1 MLKLFLLLPL
11 FTLNVAM
18 TLGLIYFT
26 AFIDPAAGLL
36 ASFIV
41 LLFLSSGLVL
51 IYEHGED
58 EYRDA

>member
-1 MLKLFLLLPL
+1 MLKLFLLIP
-11 FTLNVAM
+11 FITLNVAM

-41 LLFLSSGLVL
+41 LLFLSPALAL
-51 IYEHGED
+51 IYEYGED
-58 EYRDA
+58 E

>member
-1 MLKLFLLLPL
+1 MLKLFLLIPL

-26 AFIDPAAGLL
+26 VFIDPAAGLL

-41 LLFLSSGLVL
+41 LLFLSPALAL
-51 IYEHGED
+51 IYEYDGE
-58 EYRDA
+58 E

>member
-1 MLKLFLLLPL
+1 MLKLFLLLPF
-11 FTLNVAM
+11 FTLDVAM

-41 LLFLSSGLVL
+41 LLFLSPALVL
-51 IYEHGED
+51 VYEYDGE
-58 EYRDA
+58 E

>member
-1 MLKLFLLLPL
+1 
-11 FTLNVAM
+11 M

-41 LLFLSSGLVL
+41 LLFLSPALAL
-51 IYEHGED
+51 IYEYDGE
-58 EYRDA
+58 E

>member
-41 LLFLSSGLVL
+41 FLFLSPALVL
-51 IYEHGED
+51 VYEYGED
-58 EYRDA
+58 E

>member
-26 AFIDPAAGLL
+26 VFIDANVGLL

-41 LLFLSSGLVL
+41 LLFLSSALVL
-51 IYEHGED
+51 VYEYGE
-58 EYRDA
+58 E

>member
-26 AFIDPAAGLL
+26 AFIEPAAGLL

-41 LLFLSSGLVL
+41 LLFLSSELVL
-51 IYEHGED
+51 VYEYCED
-58 EYRDA
+58 E

>member
-1 MLKLFLLLPL
+1 MLKLFILLPF

-36 ASFIV
+36 ASLIV
-41 LLFLSSGLVL
+41 LLFLSPALVL
-51 IYEHGED
+51 VYEYGED
-58 EYRDA
+58 E

>member
-1 MLKLFLLLPL
+1 MLKLFLLIPF

-36 ASFIV
+36 ASLIV
-41 LLFLSSGLVL
+41 LLFLSSALVL
-51 IYEHGED
+51 VFEYGED
-58 EYRDA
+58 D

>member
-26 AFIDPAAGLL
+26 IFIDPAAGLL

-41 LLFLSSGLVL
+41 LLFLSSELVL
-51 IYEHGED
+51 VYEYCED
-58 EYRDA
+58 EQRDA

>member
-1 MLKLFLLLPL
+1 MLKLFLLIPL
-11 FTLNVAM
+11 ITLNVAM

-41 LLFLSSGLVL
+41 LLFLSSELVL
-51 IYEHGED
+51 VYEYCED
-58 EYRDA
+58 E

>member
-1 MLKLFLLLPL
+1 MLKLFILLP
-11 FTLNVAM
+11 FITLNVAM

-41 LLFLSSGLVL
+41 LLFLSPALVL
-51 IYEHGED
+51 VYEYSED
-58 EYRDA
+58 D

>member
-1 MLKLFLLLPL
+1 MLKLFLLIPL

-26 AFIDPAAGLL
+26 VFIDTGAGLL

-41 LLFLSSGLVL
+41 LLFLSPALAL
-51 IYEHGED
+51 IYEYDGE
-58 EYRDA
+58 E

>member
-1 MLKLFLLLPL
+1 MLKLFILLPF

-41 LLFLSSGLVL
+41 LLFLSPALVL
-51 IYEHGED
+51 VCEHKGE
-58 EYRDA
+58 E

>member
-1 MLKLFLLLPL
+1 MLKLFILLPF

-41 LLFLSSGLVL
+41 LLFLSPALVL
-51 IYEHGED
+51 VFEHKGE
-58 EYRDA
+58 E

>member
-1 MLKLFLLLPL
+1 MLKLFLLIPL
-11 FTLNVAM
+11 IALNVAM

-41 LLFLSSGLVL
+41 LLFLSSALVL
-51 IYEHGED
+51 VCEYGED
-58 EYRDA
+58 K

>member
-1 MLKLFLLLPL
+1 MLKLFLLIPL

-36 ASFIV
+36 AIFIV
-41 LLFLSSGLVL
+41 ILFLSPALVL
-51 IYEHGED
+51 VYEYDGE
-58 EYRDA
+58 E

>member
-26 AFIDPAAGLL
+26 AFIDPATGLL

-41 LLFLSSGLVL
+41 LLFLSSELAL
-51 IYEHGED
+51 IYEYDGE
-58 EYRDA
+58 E

>member
-26 AFIDPAAGLL
+26 VFIDPAAGSV

-41 LLFLSSGLVL
+41 ILFLSPALAL
-51 IYEHGED
+51 IYEYGD
-58 EYRDA
+58 EE

>member
-41 LLFLSSGLVL
+41 LLFLSSELVL
-51 IYEHGED
+51 VFEYGE
-58 EYRDA
+58 E

>member
-1 MLKLFLLLPL
+1 MLKLFLLIP
-11 FTLNVAM
+11 FIILNVAA

-41 LLFLSSGLVL
+41 LLFLSPALVL
-51 IYEHGED
+51 VYEYGED
-58 EYRDA
+58 E

>member
-1 MLKLFLLLPL
+1 MLKLFILLPF

-36 ASFIV
+36 ASLIV
-41 LLFLSSGLVL
+41 LLFLSPALVL
-51 IYEHGED
+51 VCEYGED
-58 EYRDA
+58 E